1 MSGRLLHTTLALG
14 LGSFPAL
21 GLLWIATLGPLGGRG
36 FAALLVASMALA
48 AVVVLVARRRGWSEL
63 LAPGPEPSKRER
75 EEQGRAGTPVW
86 LLRALPL
93 LALAPVA
100 VAVLGSVRAQI
111 SHHGFF
117 HSAYVYQV
125 LAGHVPPENV
135 TLPGNP
141 SNTYWPYHALL
152 AALVVLLDVPAPL
165 ASALLNLLLLAGTLA
180 WAAALVRELHG
191 PPPWRGSLGLLA
203 LFAVFGGNLL
213 GAVYWLLR
221 ASSGALLGARGMV
234 LLGDVRLGTLLAKFA
249 NYTGAALGV
258 YFFVLGL
265 LVMARLMRGR
275 ARGFELLV
283 GGVALIGAFA
293 LHAITGF
300 FMVVVFVPAAA
311 LAWLASRPRDAQGLR
326 AAVSDLLRS
335 AGAFAGTP
343 AAQRGLAAGVLALV
357 PRVLSAA
364 LFGLFVLGLP
374 VLVFVASASSEFPAP
389 PRLGLPD
396 LYALSILAVSW
407 PLLPTFV
414 LGASSALRRRDAGLL
429 FLALVCLGGYA
440 LASVLSI
447 SGRNEYKFIYLATI
461 GLTLVALAPIT
472 DALRGEARG
481 ARWIGRGLAVACL
494 LLVCANVALFG
505 ATQLASPSFRD
516 RTFRY
521 EGAHV
526 VATPAPLV
534 PPGTGLEYADLFAW
548 VRENTP
554 ADTVVVVPLLPR
566 DKSTL
571 YILSERVPYAVDGL
585 HYNRGLPD
593 YARRVALLETLYAPR
608 STADQRLAA
617 LRAIAASLPGRPLV
631 LVLPHG
637 IAARFDPTSAGF
649 VLLHRGRRASLF
661 DFPAAPP
668 GREAS

>member
-1 MSGRLLHTTLALG
+1 MSGRLLHTTLALA

-21 GLLWIATLGPLGGRG
+21 GLLWIGTLGPLDGRG
-36 FAALLVASMALA
+36 FAALLVASVALA
-48 AVVVLVARRRGWSEL
+48 AAVVLVARRRGWSEL
-63 LAPGPEPSKRER
+63 LAPGRGAAEK
-75 EEQGRAGTPVW
+75 GRAGAAAW

-93 LALAPVA
+93 LALAPVV
-100 VAVLGSVRAQI
+100 VAVLGSVRVQI

-135 TLPGNP
+135 TLPGHP

-165 ASALLNLLLLAGTLA
+165 ASALLNLVLLAGTLA
-180 WAAALVRELHG
+180 WAAALVRELYG
-191 PPPWRGSLGLLA
+191 PPPWRGSGGLLA

-213 GAVYWLLR
+213 GAAYWLLR
-221 ASSGALLGARGMV
+221 VAIGAPAGARGMV

-265 LVMARLMRGR
+265 LVAVRLLRGR
-275 ARGFELLV
+275 ARGFELLA

-300 FMVVVFVPAAA
+300 FMVVAFVPAAV
-311 LAWLASRPRDAQGLR
+311 LAWLGSRPRDARGFQAELSEL
-326 AAVSDLLRS
+326 ARS
-335 AGAFAGTP
+335 AAALAGTP
-343 AAQRGLAAGVLALV
+343 AARRGLAAGVLALV
-357 PRVLSAA
+357 
-364 LFGLFVLGLP
+364 VLGLP
-374 VLVFVASASSEFPAP
+374 VLLFVASASSEFPEP

-396 LYALSILAVSW
+396 AYALSILAVSW
-407 PLLPTFV
+407 PLLPYFV
-414 LGASSALRRRDAGLL
+414 LGTRSGLRRRDAGVL

-447 SGRNEYKFIYLATI
+447 SGRNEYKFIYLASI
-461 GLTLVALAPIT
+461 GLCLVALSPIQ

-481 ARWIGRGLAVACL
+481 ARRLGRGLAAACL
-494 LLVCANVALFG
+494 LLACANVALFG
-505 ATQLASPSFRD
+505 ATQLKSPSFRD

-526 VATPAPLV
+526 VAAPAPLV
-534 PPGTGLEYADLFAW
+534 QPGTGLEYADLFAW

-554 ADTVVVVPLLPR
+554 ADTVVVVPLLLR

-571 YILSERVPYAVDGL
+571 YVLSERVPYAVDGL

-593 YARRVALLETLYAPR
+593 YAPRVALLETLYAPT
-608 STADQRLAA
+608 STAEERRAA

-631 LVLPHG
+631 LVLPHRIG
-637 IAARFDPTSAGF
+637 ARFDPTAAGF
-649 VLLHRGRRASLF
+649 VRLHRGRRASLF
-661 DFPAAPP
+661 AFPAAPP
-668 GREAS
+668 DREASS